1 MANLSSGA
9 ATFDIVTARPE
20 YISKLI
26 QTVATRCP
34 LVTNYMKAKRT
45 GGSRI
50 EFFDHALPN
59 GTVTVSA
66 STAYTAGSGTITL
79 QAPAVANPYKII
91 PGITVLATR
100 ASTPLKLRVTA
111 WNPSTY
117 VANVVVVSGTDA
129 TIAVSTV
136 LDLDR
141 STAIGSAFSN
151 TNDVNYRTSDY
162 NYIENFNFELAI
174 DNMHSEGRFISA
186 TDNELSFESQ
196 YKNNI
201 PAIVKI
207 MEKKFLRGT
216 RAVGSDNTAQNG
228 NTVQA
233 GEGSTMGGILQAMSA
248 RGGIVSSSTSYLS
261 EDFVASAFRQMDD
274 VGAFSMPD
282 AKVKSYSV
290 DEADIYC
297 SPVMLE
303 GFNKLTRLTR
313 SPDAAYGESQKI
325 GGTLGTWT
333 HEILAYGKK
342 GTIQVSD
349 AFTDNEIL
357 IVPKGKDLLELQ
369 VMRFAEE
376 QPELNVGDAK
386 RRLYATTTTAR
397 ISNPWCLFY
406 ANAVVAP

>member
-1 MANLSSGA
+1 MANLGSGA

-26 QTVATRCP
+26 QTVAVRCP

-59 GTVTVSA
+59 GTVTLSA
-66 STAYTAGSGTITL
+66 SIAYTAGSGTIVL
-79 QAPAVANPYKII
+79 QAPPVANPYKII
-91 PGITVLATR
+91 AGVTVLATR
-100 ASTPLKLRVTA
+100 AATPIKFRVTA
-111 WNPSTY
+111 WNPATY
-117 VANVVVVSGTDA
+117 TASVVVVSGTDA
-129 TIAVSTV
+129 NIAVSTV

-141 STAIGSAFSN
+141 SSSIGAAFTN

-174 DNMHSEGRFISA
+174 DNMHADGRFISA
-186 TDNELSFESQ
+186 TDNELTFEQQ

-207 MEKKFLRGT
+207 LEKKFLRGT
-216 RAVGSDNTAQNG
+216 RSVGTDNTTANG
-228 NTVQA
+228 NIVQV
-233 GEGSTMGGILQAMSA
+233 GEGSTSGGILAAMSA
-248 RGGIVSSSTSYLS
+248 RGGIVSSNTVVLS
-261 EDFVASAFRQMDD
+261 EDFISSAFRQMDD

-297 SPVMLE
+297 HPIMLD
-303 GFNKLTRLTR
+303 GFNKLVRLSR
-313 SPDAAYGESQKI
+313 SLDAAYGQSEKV
-325 GGTLGTWT
+325 GGTLGTWS

-349 AFTDNEIL
+349 AFGENEIL

-376 QPELNVGDAK
+376 QPELNIGDAK
-386 RRLYATTTTAR
+386 RRLYATTSTAR
-397 ISNPWCLFY
+397 ISNPWCMFY
-406 ANAVVAP
+406 ANAVVTP